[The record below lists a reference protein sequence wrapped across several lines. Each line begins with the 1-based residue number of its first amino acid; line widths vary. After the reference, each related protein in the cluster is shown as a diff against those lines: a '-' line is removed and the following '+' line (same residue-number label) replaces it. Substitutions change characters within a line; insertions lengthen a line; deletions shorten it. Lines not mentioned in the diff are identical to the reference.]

1 MQMAKLQTAP
11 PLTAVPNWASV
22 LSHFVPSPR
31 RILLRYAQ
39 ARVKHELDP
48 FSAPQGHRGM
58 PHLAPHDIM
67 HLFIALAVLLGAAK
81 LACELMQKLDHPS
94 VLGEIM
100 AGILLGP
107 TLLGHFKPQ
116 LYAFIFPATGNLPIA
131 LETVTTLGVVFFLL
145 IAGLEIDLR
154 SIFRQGKSAL
164 AVSFF
169 GVIVPFAFGFGAAG
183 AFPRFLGAEAGASR
197 LIFALFVGTALSI
210 SALPVIAKILMD
222 LNLMRTEMGTV
233 VMSSAMF
240 DDLVGWILFSMILG
254 MMNAGSHSFGG
265 VKRTILL
272 VAAFTLL
279 ALTVVR
285 WLIDKILP
293 FIQAHTSW
301 PGGVL
306 GFIFTLTLAGAAFAE
321 FAGIHAVFGAFITG
335 IAVGES
341 THLRKRTSEHIHSI
355 VTNVFAPFF
364 FDSIGLRTN
373 FVSNFNLAITATV
386 IGVAC
391 LGKLLGAGWGAHLG
405 GMDRRTSWG
414 VGLAMNARRAM
425 EMILGLL
432 ALQAGVIRE
441 TMFVALVVMAL
452 FTSLVSGPIM
462 HALIR
467 SRKEITLKETINA
480 KLFLPSLAGTTKHE
494 VLDQMCTVAAD
505 YASNPPERFVR
516 LVEERERVAS
526 SGWENGLAVPH
537 ARVNGLPH
545 PIVVVARVNNG
556 IDFDARDGRVARLI
570 VMILTGDN
578 QSQHDLL
585 RNAGELFSR
594 KEAIEQTLNA
604 QSFVELVAA
613 LNAPVS

>member
-1 MQMAKLQTAP
+1 
-11 PLTAVPNWASV
+11 
-22 LSHFVPSPR
+22 
-31 RILLRYAQ
+31 
-39 ARVKHELDP
+39 
-48 FSAPQGHRGM
+48 M

-67 HLFIALAVLLGAAK
+67 HMFIALAVLLGAAK
-81 LACELMQKLDHPS
+81 LAGELMQKLDQPS

-107 TLLGHFKPQ
+107 TLLGHFKPE

-164 AVSFF
+164 SVSFF
-169 GVIVPFAFGFGAAG
+169 GVIIPFAFGFAAAGLFPSFLGAAAG
-183 AFPRFLGAEAGASR
+183 ADR

-222 LNLMRTEMGTV
+222 LNLLRSEMGTV

-254 MMNAGSHSFGG
+254 MMNGSGASMDG
-265 VKRTILL
+265 VKRTIIL
-272 VAAFTLL
+272 VIAFVVL

-285 WLIDKILP
+285 WLIDKLLP
-293 FIQAHTSW
+293 HIQAHTSW

-306 GFIFTLTLAGAAFAE
+306 GFIFTLTLAAAAFAE
-321 FAGIHAVFGAFITG
+321 YAGIHAVFGAFIIG

-341 THLRKRTSEHIHSI
+341 THLRKRTSELIHGI

-364 FDSIGLRTN
+364 FASIGLRTN
-373 FVSNFNLAITATV
+373 FVANFNLPITATV

-391 LGKLLGAGWGAHLG
+391 IGKLLGAGMGARLG

-414 VGLAMNARRAM
+414 VGLAMNARGAM

-432 ALQAGVIRE
+432 ALQLGLIRE
-441 TMFVALVVMAL
+441 TMFVALVIMAL
-452 FTSLVSGPIM
+452 FTSLVSAPAIKF
-462 HALIR
+462 LIGR
-467 SRKEITLKETINA
+467 RRTITLKDTVNA
-480 KLFLPSLAGTTKHE
+480 KFFFPALKSQTKQQ
-494 VLDQMCTVAAD
+494 VLQEMCIAAAD
-505 YASNPPERFVR
+505 AVSNSPERFVR
-516 LVEERERVAS
+516 LVQERERVTT

-537 ARVNGLPH
+537 ARVNGLLEPLV
-545 PIVVVARVNNG
+545 IVGRVAQG
-556 IDFDARDGRVARLI
+556 IDFDARDGKPARLI
-570 VMILTGDN
+570 ILILTGDN

-585 RNAGELFSR
+585 LDAGELFSR
-594 KEAIEQTLNA
+594 KEAIEQALHAET
-604 QSFVELVAA
+604 FVELVAA
-613 LNAPVS
+613 LNAPVH

>member
-1 MQMAKLQTAP
+1 MTMFL
-11 PLTAVPNWASV
+11 
-22 LSHFVPSPR
+22 
-31 RILLRYAQ
+31 
-39 ARVKHELDP
+39 
-48 FSAPQGHRGM
+48 
-58 PHLAPHDIM
+58 
-67 HLFIALAVLLGAAK
+67 ALAVLLGTAK
-81 LACELMQKLDHPS
+81 LAGELMQKLGQPS
-94 VLGEIM
+94 VLGEII

-107 TLLGHFKPQ
+107 TLLGHFRPQ
-116 LYAFIFPATGNLPIA
+116 IYAALFPSTGAMPIV
-131 LETVTTLGVVFFLL
+131 LETVTTIGVVFFLL
-145 IAGLEIDLR
+145 TAGLEIDLR

-164 AVSFF
+164 LVSFF
-169 GVIVPFAFGFGAAG
+169 GVIIPFALGFSAAG

-222 LNLMRTEMGTV
+222 LNLIRTEMGTV

-254 MMNAGSHSFGG
+254 MMNTGSHSFGG

-279 ALTVVR
+279 ALTLVR

-364 FDSIGLRTN
+364 FASIGLRTN
-373 FVSNFNLAITATV
+373 FVSNFNLGITATV

-414 VGLAMNARRAM
+414 VGLAMNARGAM

-432 ALQAGVIRE
+432 ALQAGLIRE
-441 TMFVALVVMAL
+441 TMFVALVIMAL
-452 FTSLVSGPIM
+452 FTSLVSAPAI
-462 HALIR
+462 HFLLR
-467 SRKEITLKETINA
+467 RRRVLTLKDTVTT
-480 KLFLPSLAGTTKHE
+480 KLFLPDMKFRTKDEALQH
-494 VLDQMCTVAAD
+494 MCEIAAD
-505 YASNPPERFVR
+505 AVSNAPERFLR
-516 LVEERERVAS
+516 LVLERERVVP
-526 SGWENGLAVPH
+526 SGWENSLAVPH
-537 ARVNGLPH
+537 ARVGGLPH
-545 PIVVVARVNNG
+545 PIVVIGKSEAG
-556 IDFDARDGRVARLI
+556 IDFDARDGKLSRLI
-570 VMILTGDN
+570 ILILTGDN
-578 QSQHDLL
+578 QAQHDLL
-585 RNAGELFSR
+585 GDAGEMFSR
-594 KEAIEQTLNA
+594 KEAIDQVLEAST
-604 QSFVELVAA
+604 FVELVAA
-613 LNAPVS
+613 LNAPVK

>member
-1 MQMAKLQTAP
+1 
-11 PLTAVPNWASV
+11 
-22 LSHFVPSPR
+22 
-31 RILLRYAQ
+31 
-39 ARVKHELDP
+39 
-48 FSAPQGHRGM
+48 M

-67 HLFIALAVLLGAAK
+67 HMFIALAVLLGAAK
-81 LACELMQKLDHPS
+81 LAGELMQKLDQPS

-107 TLLGHFKPQ
+107 TLLGHFRPD
-116 LYAFIFPATGNLPIA
+116 LYAFIFPTTGNLPIA

-169 GVIVPFAFGFGAAG
+169 GVIIPFAFGFGAAG
-183 AFPRFLGAEAGASR
+183 LFPRFLGAAPGADR

-222 LNLMRTEMGTV
+222 LNLLRSEMGTV

-254 MMNAGSHSFGG
+254 MMSGGGTSMDG
-265 VKRTILL
+265 VKRTIVL
-272 VAAFTLL
+272 VLAFVVLS
-279 ALTVVR
+279 LTVVR
-285 WLIDKILP
+285 WMIDKLLP
-293 FIQAHTSW
+293 RIQAHTSW

-306 GFIFTLTLAGAAFAE
+306 GFIFTLTLAAAAFAE
-321 FAGIHAVFGAFITG
+321 YAGIHAVFGAFIIG

-341 THLRKRTSEHIHSI
+341 THLRKRTSELIHGI

-364 FDSIGLRTN
+364 FASIGLRTN
-373 FVSNFNLAITATV
+373 FVANFNLPITATV

-391 LGKLLGAGWGAHLG
+391 IGKLLGAGMGAHLG

-414 VGLAMNARRAM
+414 VGLAMNARGAM

-432 ALQAGVIRE
+432 ALQLGLIRE

-452 FTSLVSGPIM
+452 FTSLVSAPAIKF
-462 HALIR
+462 LIR
-467 SRKEITLKETINA
+467 RRRTTTLKETVTA
-480 KLFLPSLAGTTKHE
+480 KLFFPALKSLTKQQ
-494 VLDQMCTVAAD
+494 VLEEMCIAAAD
-505 YASNPPERFVR
+505 AVSNAPERFLR
-516 LVEERERVAS
+516 LVRERERVTS

-537 ARVNGLPH
+537 ARVNGLLGPL
-545 PIVVVARVNNG
+545 VVVGRVANG
-556 IDFDARDGRVARLI
+556 VDFDARDGKPAKLI
-570 VMILTGDN
+570 ILILTGDN

-585 RNAGELFSR
+585 LDAGELFR
-594 KEAIEQTLNA
+594 HKEAIETALRA
-604 QSFVELVAA
+604 ETFVELMAA
-613 LNAPVS
+613 FNAPVH

>member
-1 MQMAKLQTAP
+1 
-11 PLTAVPNWASV
+11 
-22 LSHFVPSPR
+22 
-31 RILLRYAQ
+31 
-39 ARVKHELDP
+39 
-48 FSAPQGHRGM
+48 M
-58 PHLAPHDIM
+58 PHLTQHDVMIM
-67 HLFIALAVLLGAAK
+67 FLALAALLGTAK
-81 LACELMQKLDHPS
+81 LAGELMQKLGQPS
-94 VLGEIM
+94 VLGEIF

-107 TLLGHFKPQ
+107 TVLGHFRPQ
-116 LYAFIFPATGNLPIA
+116 IYAFLFPSTGFMPIV

-145 IAGLEIDLR
+145 TAGLEIDLR

-164 AVSFF
+164 LVSFF
-169 GVIVPFAFGFGAAG
+169 GVIIPFSLGFLAAG
-183 AFPRFLGAEAGASR
+183 AFPQYLGAAAGASR

-222 LNLMRTEMGTV
+222 LNLLRTEMGTV

-254 MMNAGSHSFGG
+254 MMNAGPHSLDG

-272 VAAFTLL
+272 VGAFTLL

-341 THLRKRTSEHIHSI
+341 SHLRKRTSEHIHSI

-364 FDSIGLRTN
+364 FASIGLRTN
-373 FVSNFNLAITATV
+373 FVSNFNWGLTAAV

-391 LGKLLGAGWGAHLG
+391 VGKLLGAGWGARLG

-414 VGLAMNARRAM
+414 VGLAMNARGAM

-432 ALQAGVIRE
+432 ALQAGLIRE

-452 FTSLVSGPIM
+452 FTSLVSAPAI
-462 HALIR
+462 HFLLR
-467 SRKEITLKETINA
+467 RRQTLTLKDSVTA
-480 KLFLPSLAGTTKHE
+480 KLFLPEIKHNTKEE
-494 VLDQMCTVAAD
+494 VLKQMCEIAAD
-505 YASNPPERFVR
+505 AVSNAPERFLR
-516 LVEERERVAS
+516 LVSERERVIP

-537 ARVNGLPH
+537 ARVGGLPH
-545 PIVVVARVNNG
+545 PIVVIAKSEAG
-556 IDFDARDGRVARLI
+556 IDFNARDGKLSRLI
-570 VMILTGDN
+570 ILILTGDN

-585 RNAGELFSR
+585 GNAEEMFSR
-594 KEAIEQTLNA
+594 KEAIDQVLEAAT
-604 QSFVELVAA
+604 FVELVAA
-613 LNAPVS
+613 LNAPVK

>member
-1 MQMAKLQTAP
+1 
-11 PLTAVPNWASV
+11 
-22 LSHFVPSPR
+22 
-31 RILLRYAQ
+31 
-39 ARVKHELDP
+39 
-48 FSAPQGHRGM
+48 M
-58 PHLAPHDIM
+58 PHLTQHEVM
-67 HLFIALAVLLGAAK
+67 TMFLALAVLLGTAK
-81 LACELMQKLDHPS
+81 LAGELMQKLGQPS
-94 VLGEIM
+94 VLGEIL

-107 TLLGHFKPQ
+107 TLLGHFRPQ
-116 LYAFIFPATGNLPIA
+116 IYAALFPSTGAMPIV
-131 LETVTTLGVVFFLL
+131 LETVTTIGVVFFLL
-145 IAGLEIDLR
+145 TAGLEIDLR

-164 AVSFF
+164 LVSFF
-169 GVIVPFAFGFGAAG
+169 GVIIPFALGFSAAG

-222 LNLMRTEMGTV
+222 LNLIRTEMGTV

-254 MMNAGSHSFGG
+254 MMNTGSHSLGG

-364 FDSIGLRTN
+364 FASIGLRTN
-373 FVSNFNLAITATV
+373 FVSNFNLGITATV

-414 VGLAMNARRAM
+414 VGLAMNARGAM

-432 ALQAGVIRE
+432 ALHAGLIRE

-452 FTSLVSGPIM
+452 FTSLVSAPAI
-462 HALIR
+462 HFLLR
-467 SRKEITLKETINA
+467 RRRVLTLKDTVTA
-480 KLFLPSLAGTTKHE
+480 KLFLPDMKFRTKDEALQH
-494 VLDQMCTVAAD
+494 MCEVAAD
-505 YASNPPERFVR
+505 TVSNAPERFLR
-516 LVEERERVAS
+516 LVLERERVVP
-526 SGWENGLAVPH
+526 SGWENSLAVPH
-537 ARVNGLPH
+537 ARVGGLPH
-545 PIVVVARVNNG
+545 PIVVIGKSEAG
-556 IDFDARDGRVARLI
+556 IDFDARDGKLSRLI
-570 VMILTGDN
+570 ILILTGDN
-578 QSQHDLL
+578 QAQHDLL
-585 RNAGELFSR
+585 GDAGEMFSR
-594 KEAIEQTLNA
+594 KEAIDQVLEAST
-604 QSFVELVAA
+604 FVELVAA
-613 LNAPVS
+613 LNAPVK